1 MEATLVAQLVGLLL
15 VAFVVGLIASR
26 LFVPYTVALLVVGIA
41 IGFTHLLDGIS
52 LTADTILLVF
62 LPALL
67 FESAINLDLQQLRA
81 ATLPIAL
88 LAVVGVGV
96 TIAII
101 GGLFAVS
108 TDLPIMLCI
117 LLASTLSATDPVS
130 VLAIFRRIGVP
141 KRLEM
146 VIEGESLFNDGTA
159 LVAFQITLA
168 AVQAPASASIGQG
181 LVQFVFVVAGGL
193 LLGAVAGFAISHL
206 LTVTQDHL
214 FEMGIST
221 VLAYG
226 SYLAGQLLHVS
237 PVITVVVAGVIVGNY
252 GRQVGLSDRAKV
264 VLNDIWEYLAFIA
277 NTILFVLLGQQLQRV
292 DFGRHLFESALA
304 VALVLATRAVIIYGL
319 APIVSV
325 LQERV
330 PFAWRHVAFWGGL
343 RGALTVAMVLS
354 LPQGFPFR
362 DTLVSATF
370 ATVLFTVLVQ
380 GITMEHVVRW
390 LGVREA
396 PPSTRQGGPLQAD

>member
-206 LTVTQDHL
+206 LAVTQDHL

-264 VLNDIWEYLAFIA
+264 VLNDIWEYL
-277 NTILFVLLGQQLQRV
+277 
-292 DFGRHLFESALA
+292 
-304 VALVLATRAVIIYGL
+304 
-319 APIVSV
+319 
-325 LQERV
+325 
-330 PFAWRHVAFWGGL
+330 
-343 RGALTVAMVLS
+343 
-354 LPQGFPFR
+354 
-362 DTLVSATF
+362 
-370 ATVLFTVLVQ
+370 
-380 GITMEHVVRW
+380 
-390 LGVREA
+390 
-396 PPSTRQGGPLQAD
+396 